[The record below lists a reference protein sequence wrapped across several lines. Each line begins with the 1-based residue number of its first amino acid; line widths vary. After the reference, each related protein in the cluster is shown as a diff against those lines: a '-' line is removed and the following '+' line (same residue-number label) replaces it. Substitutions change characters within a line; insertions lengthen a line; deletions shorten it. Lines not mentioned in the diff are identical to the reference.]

1 MSSPVTATSREV
13 VPASKTSVTPTT
25 TKPSTPPPTPSGS
38 PSEGSPF
45 TGKTDTPPAPRSSS
59 SPSLPSFS
67 TSGPTDTIIVCS
79 MVMIGSSLIKDVAH
93 GQPSIKPVVTGMMLG
108 GALLI
113 IGTFAPTLAKLLA
126 ITGLVGALMTNGST
140 LINIG
145 EKIK

>member
-1 MSSPVTATSREV
+1 MSSPITTSSTEVATRG
-13 VPASKTSVTPTT
+13 KVTPTRTVGNAPPRQGPTRVVNNPTPPTTSGANPPRPPT
-25 TKPSTPPPTPSGS
+25 TKVQMVPNS
-38 PSEGSPF
+38 
-45 TGKTDTPPAPRSSS
+45 
-59 SPSLPSFS
+59 S
-67 TSGPTDTIIVCS
+67 TSGATDTIIVCS